1 MNLQRSP
8 HCWLAGNTD
17 MCILP
22 FVADAVPRPSE
33 LHGPSVPVHAHR
45 EHPCAEAEVQPGP
58 DRCSGIVMQ
67 DLDVGCDQHGLFSI
81 DVIGLGHLTSWHSFR
96 RRLCLCPWCPCSL
109 RWWMWRWLRLRLW
122 LRSLRL
128 RLRWLW
134 CPPSPLLL
142 LLWNRGIGYS
152 HPSRHMVCRWCW
164 RYLTVPETK
173 DAFPLVRRHLHAHL
187 SSTGLGL

>member
-1 MNLQRSP
+1 M
-8 HCWLAGNTD
+8 AVVE
-17 MCILP
+17 
-22 FVADAVPRPSE
+22 VAVVVE
-33 LHGPSVPVHAHR
+33 V
-45 EHPCAEAEVQPGP
+45 AEVEEEVVLE
-58 DRCSGIVMQ
+58 S
-67 DLDVGCDQHGLFSI
+67 
-81 DVIGLGHLTSWHSFR
+81 
-96 RRLCLCPWCPCSL
+96 
-109 RWWMWRWLRLRLW
+109 
-122 LRSLRL
+122 
-128 RLRWLW
+128 LRWLW